1 MIAAAA
7 LAFLL
12 QASAPPAAPFERLW
26 TDWRSVSR
34 QSSASE
40 KAETDAG
47 SAPKTATEAAEAAAR
62 GERVGEIV
70 ASGDCAIG
78 ERLAREAGD
87 IPLARAVRA
96 HCYGERRIPPTRQQP

>member
-1 MIAAAA
+1 MIAATA
-7 LAFLL
+7 LALLL
-12 QASAPPAAPFERLW
+12 QAPASQAAPFDRLW
-26 TDWRSVSR
+26 TDWRAVSR

-40 KAETDAG
+40 KVEAEAAR
-47 SAPKTATEAAEAAAR
+47 APKTATEQAEAVAR
-62 GERVGEIV
+62 GERVGEVV

-96 HCYGERRIPPTRQQP
+96 HCYGERKPPPTRQQP